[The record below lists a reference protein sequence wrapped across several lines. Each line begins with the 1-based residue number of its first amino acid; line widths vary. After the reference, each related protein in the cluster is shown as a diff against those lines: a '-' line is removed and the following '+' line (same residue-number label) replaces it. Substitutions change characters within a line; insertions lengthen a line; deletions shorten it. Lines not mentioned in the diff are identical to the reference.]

1 MQLTDIPITDILA
14 MKITDS
20 DTDIFQFINSLLG
33 TFSQYKSYTDNFI
46 LYT

>member
-20 DTDIFQFINSLLG
+20 DTDIFQFTTWN
-33 TFSQYKSYTDNFI
+33 I
-46 LYT
+46 LSV